1 MFSYGRLNMHMP
13 NVQTSRCDEPADRS
27 HVQSLRLAQG
37 AVAGTFA
44 AAWVVLWGLQVLAT
58 LPHWQAHCLVMVIVG
73 AVAISAVAAVALI
86 SLNTLEAALPAAG
99 WSNALLL
106 WLLYRLLAVVQL
118 ISLVIAVAAGSAAV
132 LGVRLPLL

>member
-1 MFSYGRLNMHMP
+1 MHKP
-13 NVQTSRCDEPADRS
+13 NRQTCRCHEPADRS

-44 AAWVVLWGLQVLAT
+44 AVCVVLWGLQVLAT

-73 AVAISAVAAVALI
+73 AVAISAMAAVALI
-86 SLNTLEAALPAAG
+86 SLNSLEAALPAAG

-118 ISLVIAVAAGSAAV
+118 ISLVIAVAASSAAV